1 MKNKI
6 SLVLLFVVAATLVLS
21 ACNVSTDNGVNG
33 KQELTIQDITIRVG
47 DEPMEIQTVF
57 SIPSKAE
64 YVEYE
69 YSDALISIKNN
80 KVTAIKEGTT
90 EVTAK
95 TFSCTTSFTVTCLAA
110 IEYIVVDDIYAWF
123 NEDASSPIVYPASE
137 VTVFLDESLKDEDV
151 ILTSD
156 SDAVSI
162 SGNMI
167 TALREDTVEVTATA
181 GDKSTTFLV
190 HCKGVNLNKA
200 IFSTSEW
207 KQSGMEDSTASRWK
221 SKGTPNSTIFI
232 GDSFFDP
239 YFFNNFN
246 SFYGEYDAV
255 IMGIGGTRSY
265 QWELYFET
273 ILKDAQAKNVV
284 VNLGN
289 NNVYNDGL
297 YDDADAT
304 IEALERYFT
313 LLHGRMPN
321 ANVYTLSITARYYNA
336 AWKPELVVKKINTA
350 LQRWCEGK
358 DWITFVDLQSEM
370 TYDKLIDNIHPKPS
384 NYSIIVDALYDAG
397 IEIEV
402 K

>member
-6 SLVLLFVVAATLVLS
+6 SLVLLLVISAMLVFS
-21 ACNVSTDNGVNG
+21 ACDVGTSGNV
-33 KQELTIQDITIRVG
+33 KQELTIEDITIRVG
-47 DEPMEIQTVF
+47 DEPVEISTVF
-57 SIPSKAE
+57 SIPSKVE

-69 YSDALISIKNN
+69 YSEGLISIKNN
-80 KVTAIKEGTT
+80 KVTAIKEGKTQ
-90 EVTAK
+90 VTAK
-95 TFSCTTSFTVTCLAA
+95 TFSCTTNFTVTCLAA
-110 IEYIVVDDIYAWF
+110 IEYIVVDDTYAWF
-123 NEDASSPIVYPASE
+123 NEDAASPIVYPASE
-137 VTVFLDESLKDEDV
+137 VTVFLHESLVGEQV
-151 ILTSD
+151 VLTCD

-162 SGNMI
+162 DGNKI

-200 IFSTSEW
+200 IFSTNEW

-246 SFYGEYDAV
+246 SFYSEYDAV

-304 IEALERYFT
+304 IESLERYFT

-321 ANVYTLSITARYYNA
+321 ANVYALSITARYYDA
-336 AWKPELVVKKINTA
+336 AWKPERVVKQINTA

-358 DWITFVDLQSEM
+358 DWITFVDLQDEM

-384 NYSIIVDALYDAG
+384 NYSIIVDALYDAD

-402 K
+402 KQ